1 MAALRYS
8 GPFLFLASI
17 PLLHAWA
24 PAAPFLTVVLIL
36 FSLVLAERFSPAN
49 VKPFDPKTGHL
60 LPVLYIPLQLAVTL
74 WAAHRVAMPDAGGW
88 EAASLAISVGAT
100 TGIFGVLAA
109 HEMVHS
115 RSRAKRALGL
125 VMLSGM
131 TYRHF
136 DIAHVYGHHRWAGTE
151 RDASTARRGENLYAF
166 FMRTLVRQVAMAHE
180 FEVRR
185 CAKKPFAKLRNR
197 LWRDAA
203 IMAAIYAAL
212 CYGWGLWA
220 AAFLALASFVG
231 IFVLEVFNYVA
242 HYGLMR
248 NRSAD
253 GTIEPM
259 SHRHAWNS
267 SAPAANLLIFNMG
280 RHSDHH
286 ARAAAVYETLKP
298 MDGAPELPGSY
309 AGSIVM
315 ALIPPLWRKV
325 MDGELDRLA
334 ARSPQI
340 VYPA

>member
-1 MAALRYS
+1 MAALLYP

-17 PLLHAWA
+17 PLLHLLA
-24 PAAPFLTVVLIL
+24 PAAPFVTVALIL
-36 FSLVLAERFSPAN
+36 FSLVLAERLSKGQTIGIAGT
-49 VKPFDPKTGHL
+49 TGHL
-60 LPVLYIPLQLAVTL
+60 LPILYIPLQLAVTL
-74 WAAHRVAMPDAGGW
+74 WAAHRASRPDAGGW
-88 EAASLAISVGAT
+88 EIASLVISVGAT

-166 FMRTLVRQVAMAHE
+166 FLRTLVRQVAMAYE
-180 FEVRR
+180 FEKRR
-185 CAKKPFAKLRNR
+185 CAKKAFPLLRNR
-197 LWRDAA
+197 LLRDA
-203 IMAAIYAAL
+203 IVMAATYAAL
-212 CYGWGLWA
+212 AYFWGRMA
-220 AAFLALASFVG
+220 AVFLALESFVG
-231 IFVLEVFNYVA
+231 IFVLEVFNYTA

-248 NRSAD
+248 ERRAD
-253 GTIEPM
+253 GTLEPM

-286 ARAAAVYETLKP
+286 ARAAAVYTTLQP
-298 MDGAPELPGSY
+298 MHGAPELPGSY

-315 ALIPPLWRKV
+315 ALIPPLWRRV
-325 MDGELDRLA
+325 MDHELDRIEA
-334 ARSPQI
+334 AVKPA
-340 VYPA
+340 YPV

>member
-17 PLLHAWA
+17 PLLHSLA
-24 PAAPFLTVVLIL
+24 PAAPFATVVLIL
-36 FSLVLAERFSPAN
+36 FSLVLAERFSKGHAN
-49 VKPFDPKTGHL
+49 NLTGTTGHL
-60 LPVLYIPLQLAVTL
+60 LPILYIPLQLAVTL
-74 WAAHRVAMPDAGGW
+74 WAAHRVAQPDAGAW
-88 EAASLAISVGAT
+88 EIASLVISVGAT

-131 TYRHF
+131 SYRHF

-151 RDASTARRGENLYAF
+151 RDASTARRGENLYVF
-166 FMRTLVRQVAMAHE
+166 FLRTLVRQIAMAYE
-180 FEVRR
+180 FETRR
-185 CAKKPFAKLRNR
+185 CAKKSFSFLRNR
-197 LWRDAA
+197 LLQDAL

-212 CYGWGLWA
+212 WVFWGAMA
-220 AAFLALASFVG
+220 AAFLALESFVG
-231 IFVLEVFNYVA
+231 IFVLEVFNYTA

-248 NRSAD
+248 RRKAD
-253 GTIEPM
+253 GALEPLT
-259 SHRHAWNS
+259 HRHAWNS

-286 ARAAAVYETLKP
+286 ARAAAIYETLRP

-315 ALIPPLWRKV
+315 ALIPPLWRRV
-325 MDGELDRLA
+325 MDGELDRIETPA
-334 ARSPQI
+334 
-340 VYPA
+340 YPV

>member
-17 PLLHAWA
+17 PLLHLLA
-24 PAAPFLTVVLIL
+24 PADPFATVALIL
-36 FSLVLAERFSPAN
+36 FSLVLAERFSRQQENRFAETN
-49 VKPFDPKTGHL
+49 GHL
-60 LPVLYIPLQLAVTL
+60 LPILYIPLQLAVTL
-74 WAAHRVAMPDAGGW
+74 WAAHRASRPDAGGW
-88 EAASLAISVGAT
+88 EIASLVASVGAT

-109 HEMVHS
+109 HEMAHS

-125 VMLSGM
+125 AMLSGM
-131 TYRHF
+131 TYRHS

-166 FMRTLVRQVAMAHE
+166 FLRTLVRQVAMAYE
-180 FEVRR
+180 FETRR
-185 CAKKPFAKLRNR
+185 CAKKPFPAFRNR
-197 LWRDAA
+197 LWRDAL
-203 IMAAIYAAL
+203 IMAAIYGAL
-212 CYGWGLWA
+212 WYVWGRMA
-220 AAFLALASFVG
+220 AAFLALESFVG
-231 IFVLEVFNYVA
+231 IFVLEVFNYTA

-248 NRSAD
+248 ERTSG
-253 GTIEPM
+253 GTLEPM

-286 ARAAAVYETLKP
+286 ARAAAVYGTLRP

-315 ALIPPLWRKV
+315 ALIPPLWRRV
-325 MDGELDRLA
+325 MDGELDRIETA
-334 ARSPQI
+334 PKP

>member
-24 PAAPFLTVVLIL
+24 SAAPFATVGLIL
-36 FSLVLAERFSPAN
+36 FSLVIAERFSKERTIALQGR
-49 VKPFDPKTGHL
+49 TGHL
-60 LPVLYIPLQLAVTL
+60 LPILYIPAQIAVTL
-74 WAAHRVAMPDAGGW
+74 WAAHRVASPEAGAW
-88 EAASLAISVGAT
+88 EITALVISVGAT

-109 HEMVHS
+109 HEMVHNT
-115 RSRAKRALGL
+115 SRAKRTFGRI
-125 VMLSGM
+125 MLSAM

-136 DIAHVYGHHRWAGTE
+136 AIAHVYGHHRWAGTE

-166 FMRTLVRQVAMAHE
+166 FLRTLVRQVAMAFE
-180 FEVRR
+180 FEQRR
-185 CAKKPFAKLRNR
+185 CANKSFPLLRNR
-197 LWRDAA
+197 VLHDAA

-212 CYGWGLWA
+212 HIFWGPMA
-220 AAFLALASFVG
+220 ALFLALESFVG

-248 NRSAD
+248 RRDAQ
-253 GTIEPM
+253 GTLEPM
-259 SHRHAWNS
+259 THRHAWNS

-286 ARAAAVYETLKP
+286 ARASAIYETLEP

-315 ALIPPLWRKV
+315 ALIPPLWRRV
-325 MDGELDRLA
+325 MDGELERIETPRIA
-334 ARSPQI
+334 
-340 VYPA
+340 YPA

>member
-17 PLLHAWA
+17 PLLHALA
-24 PAAPFLTVVLIL
+24 PAAPFATVGLIL
-36 FSLVLAERFSPAN
+36 FALVLAERFSRSQAA
-49 VKPFDPKTGHL
+49 KLQGHTGHL
-60 LPVLYIPLQLAVTL
+60 LPILYIPAQLAVTL
-74 WAAHRVAMPDAGGW
+74 WAAHRAGAPDATAW
-88 EAASLAISVGAT
+88 EIAALTISVGAT

-109 HEMVHS
+109 HEMVHNP
-115 RSRAKRALGL
+115 SRAKRTLGRI
-125 VMLSGM
+125 MLSAM

-136 DIAHVYGHHRWAGTE
+136 AIAHVYGHHRWAGTP

-166 FMRTLVRQVAMAHE
+166 FLRTLVRQVAMAYE
-180 FEVRR
+180 FETRR
-185 CAKKPFAKLRNR
+185 CAKKPFPAFRNR
-197 LWRDAA
+197 LWRDAL
-203 IMAAIYAAL
+203 IMAAIYGAL
-212 CYGWGLWA
+212 WYVWGRMA
-220 AAFLALASFVG
+220 AAFLALESFVG
-231 IFVLEVFNYVA
+231 IFVLEVFNYTA

-248 NRSAD
+248 ERTS
-253 GTIEPM
+253 GGILEPM

-286 ARAAAVYETLKP
+286 ARAAAVYGTLRP

-315 ALIPPLWRKV
+315 ALIPPLWRRV
-325 MDGELDRLA
+325 MDGELDRIETA
-334 ARSPQI
+334 PKP

>member
-24 PAAPFLTVVLIL
+24 PAAPFATVGLIL
-36 FSLVLAERFSPAN
+36 FSLVLAERYSGAGAGRPEEAR
-49 VKPFDPKTGHL
+49 TGHL
-60 LPVLYIPLQLAVTL
+60 LPILYIPVQLAVTL
-74 WAAHRVAMPDAGGW
+74 WAAHRAPDATAW
-88 EAASLAISVGAT
+88 EFASLAISVGAT

-109 HEMVHS
+109 HEMVHNP
-115 RSRAKRALGL
+115 SRAKRTYGKL
-125 VMLSGM
+125 MLSGM

-136 DIAHVYGHHRWAGTE
+136 AIAHVYGHHRWAGTE

-166 FMRTLVRQVAMAHE
+166 FLRTLVRQVAMAFE
-180 FEVRR
+180 FEQHR
-185 CAKKPFAKLRNR
+185 CGRKSFPLLRNR
-197 LWRDAA
+197 VLHDAA
-203 IMAAIYAAL
+203 IMAAIYATL
-212 CYGWGLWA
+212 YIFWGPWA
-220 AAFLALASFVG
+220 ALFLALESFVG

-248 NRSAD
+248 GRGA
-253 GTIEPM
+253 GGALEPM

-286 ARAAAVYETLKP
+286 ARAAAIYETLEP
-298 MDGAPELPGSY
+298 MDGAPELPASY

-315 ALIPPLWRKV
+315 ALIPPLWRRV
-325 MDGELDRLA
+325 MDGELERIEA
-334 ARSPQI
+334 SPNA
-340 VYPA
+340 YPA

>member
-17 PLLHAWA
+17 PLLHGLA
-24 PAAPFLTVVLIL
+24 PAAPFATVVLIL
-36 FSLVLAERFSPAN
+36 FSLVVAERFSRPQSN
-49 VKPFDPKTGHL
+49 KTHAAAGHL
-60 LPVLYIPLQLAVTL
+60 LPILYIPAQLGVTL
-74 WAAHRVAMPDAGGW
+74 WAAHRASRPDAGGW
-88 EAASLAISVGAT
+88 EFAGLVISVGAT

-115 RSRAKRALGL
+115 RSRAKQALGR
-125 VMLSGM
+125 VMLSAM

-151 RDASTARRGENLYAF
+151 RDASTARRGENLYVF
-166 FMRTLVRQVAMAHE
+166 FLRTLVRQIAMVYE
-180 FEVRR
+180 FERRR
-185 CAKKPFAKLRNR
+185 CAKKSFAYLRNR

-203 IMAAIYAAL
+203 IMSAIYAAL
-212 CYGWGLWA
+212 WLGWGRMA
-220 AAFLALASFVG
+220 AIFFALESLVG
-231 IFVLEVFNYVA
+231 IFVLEVFNYTA

-248 NRSAD
+248 RRTASGAL
-253 GTIEPM
+253 EPM

-286 ARAAAVYETLKP
+286 ARAAAVFDALEP
-298 MDGAPELPGSY
+298 MDGAPELPASY

-315 ALIPPLWRKV
+315 ALIPPLWRRV
-325 MDGELDRLA
+325 MDGELDRIEA
-334 ARSPQI
+334 NNPIAH
-340 VYPA
+340 PA